1 MRSYLQRTV
10 YEKRGFVLGW
20 SAVYAFMSAL
30 VVSFYPSFK
39 TDGSLDT
46 LIASMPEQMRGFIGD
61 PSVFSTVPGYI
72 ATQVYDIRLSLI
84 IVISTLVLAVGL
96 SLKDEESG
104 DMRTS
109 LSTSLSR
116 DRLFLEKFFAA
127 SAILTFF
134 NFVVYGAIYVSLFG
148 LSEVAPHTL
157 LIKSAGLSSLFS
169 IAAFAIPFS
178 IGMTTGKR
186 AVTMTLGLTVAIGS
200 YVLTTFSRSVE
211 WLKDWSGLSL
221 MHYFDIDG
229 LRTGEFSMLSIWVFT
244 FVILIAVCV
253 GLLGFRRRDIASS

>member
-1 MRSYLQRTV
+1 MMRSYLQRTV
-10 YEKRGFVLGW
+10 YEKRGFILGW
-20 SAVYAFMSAL
+20 GAVYAFMSAL

-61 PSVFSTVPGYI
+61 PSVFSTIPGYI

-84 IVISTLVLAVGL
+84 IAISTLVLAVGL

-104 DMRTS
+104 DMRTT

-127 SAILTFF
+127 SVILTLF
-134 NFVVYGAIYVSLFG
+134 NFIVYAAVYLSLLG
-148 LSEVAPHTL
+148 LSESVPHEL
-157 LIKSAGLSSLFS
+157 LIKSAGLGSLFS

-178 IGMTTGKR
+178 IGMATGKR
-186 AVTMTLGLTVAIGS
+186 AVTMVIGLIVAIGS
-200 YVLTTFSRSVE
+200 YILTTFSRTVE
-211 WLKDWSGLSL
+211 WLKDWSSLSL
-221 MHYFDIDG
+221 MHYFDTDG
-229 LRTGEFSMLSIWVFT
+229 LRTGEFSMLNVWVLV
-244 FVILIAVCV
+244 FVILLAVCI
-253 GLLGFRRRDIASS
+253 GLLCFRRRDIA